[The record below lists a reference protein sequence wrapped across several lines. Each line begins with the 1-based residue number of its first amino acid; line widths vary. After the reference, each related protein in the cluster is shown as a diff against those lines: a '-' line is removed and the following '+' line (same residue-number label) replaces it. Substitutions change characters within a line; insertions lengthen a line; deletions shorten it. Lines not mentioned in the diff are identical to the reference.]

1 MAEPVEEMIAEYTRR
16 YIAHDEDGVTDLCL
30 APFVAIRGGAAVYLP
45 DRDAVRGHFL
55 AVMDA
60 YRDAGFATFSP
71 VAIETHELGEHSCFV
86 TVRWNA
92 LDTDGGVARDTQT
105 TYHLLAM
112 PDEREGWRFLS
123 YTNHF

>member
-1 MAEPVEEMIAEYTRR
+1 MPQRVEEVIAEYTRR
-16 YIAHDEDGVTDLCL
+16 YIAHDPEGVTELCL
-30 APFVAIRGGAAVYLP
+30 APFVAIRGGAAAYLG
-45 DRDAVRGHFL
+45 DRDAVREHFL
-55 AVMDA
+55 AAMDA

-71 VAIETHELGEHSCFV
+71 VEIETHQLGEHSCFV

-92 LDTDGGVARDTQT
+92 LDSDGRVARDTKT

-112 PDEREGWRFLS
+112 PEEREGWRFLS